1 MSSIYYRTQALAA
14 ELFGQWKVT
23 TTLLSRTNYTKE
35 EFIVTIHRQEVNL
48 EDEGINEGINL
59 GNEGIKTELAQ
70 IYSYIQKNP
79 LAKHADIQQ
88 LVNKSDATI
97 ERYLKILKKNGLI
110 KYVGAKKTGGFEII
124 ENE

>member
-1 MSSIYYRTQALAA
+1 
-14 ELFGQWKVT
+14 
-23 TTLLSRTNYTKE
+23 
-35 EFIVTIHRQEVNL
+35 
-48 EDEGINEGINL
+48 
-59 GNEGIKTELAQ
+59 LAQ

-79 LAKHADIQQ
+79 LAEHADIQQ